1 MLRLAIA
8 KKELKNGYH
17 HFVVFDGDKVKKCNT
32 LFKGKLNSRFEL
44 LKLCN
49 THSPLLRSFDIN
61 GYLWYNISI
70 RVREVRTS

>member
-32 LFKGKLNSRFEL
+32 LFKGKLNSRSQL

-49 THSPLLRSFDIN
+49 TLLDMGMRDKTARDCFNSYKWIF
-61 GYLWYNISI
+61 
-70 RVREVRTS
+70 EE

>member
-1 MLRLAIA
+1 MLNLAIA

-32 LFKGKLNSRFEL
+32 LFKGKLNSRSQL

-49 THSPLLRSFDIN
+49 TLLDMGMRYKTARDCFNSYKWIF
-61 GYLWYNISI
+61 
-70 RVREVRTS
+70 EE

>member
-17 HFVVFDGDKVKKCNT
+17 HFVVFDGDKVRKCNT
-32 LFKGKLNSRFEL
+32 LFKGKLNSRSQL

-49 THSPLLRSFDIN
+49 ELLDMGMSDKTTRDCFFSYKWIF
-61 GYLWYNISI
+61 
-70 RVREVRTS
+70 EE

>member
-32 LFKGKLNSRFEL
+32 LFKGKLNSRSQLLQLCNEL
-44 LKLCN
+44 LDMGMCYKTARDCFF
-49 THSPLLRSFDIN
+49 SYKWIF
-61 GYLWYNISI
+61 
-70 RVREVRTS
+70 EE

>member
-1 MLRLAIA
+1 MLNLAIA

-32 LFKGKLNSRFEL
+32 LFKGKLNSRSQL

-49 THSPLLRSFDIN
+49 VTFKDLDDVELLPYGFDFSKAVKSKN
-61 GYLWYNISI
+61 A
-70 RVREVRTS
+70 

>member
-1 MLRLAIA
+1 MLNLAIA

-32 LFKGKLNSRFEL
+32 LFKGKLNSRSQL

-49 THSPLLRSFDIN
+49 ELLDKGMRYKTARDCFNSYKWIF
-61 GYLWYNISI
+61 
-70 RVREVRTS
+70 EE

>member
-1 MLRLAIA
+1 MLNLAIK

-32 LFKGKLNSRFEL
+32 LFKGKLNSRSQL

-49 THSPLLRSFDIN
+49 TLLDMGMSYKDARDCFNSYDWIF
-61 GYLWYNISI
+61 
-70 RVREVRTS
+70 EE

>member
-1 MLRLAIA
+1 MLSLAIA

-32 LFKGKLNSRFEL
+32 LYKGKLNSRSQL

-49 THSPLLRSFDIN
+49 ELLDMGMSDKTARDCFFSYKWIF
-61 GYLWYNISI
+61 
-70 RVREVRTS
+70 EE

>member
-32 LFKGKLNSRFEL
+32 LYKGKLNSRSQL

-49 THSPLLRSFDIN
+49 ELLDMGMSYKD
-61 GYLWYNISI
+61 
-70 RVREVRTS
+70 VRDCFFSYKWIFEE

>member
-32 LFKGKLNSRFEL
+32 LYKGKLNSRSQL

-49 THSPLLRSFDIN
+49 ELLDMGMSYKTARDCFFSYKWIF
-61 GYLWYNISI
+61 
-70 RVREVRTS
+70 EE